1 MITFYKLPLSSLRAA
16 TRYARKGGNDP
27 SPPPPPP
34 EVPPPPPPPDYA
46 AQKEALWATNQQA
59 AAHIVNMGDLASK
72 GENGAAAWG
81 QANVIPYQITKI
93 DEQLA
98 ILAAAPSDAVNFPQD
113 GDRVRATTELIK
125 TRDILQ
131 NLQRIEF
138 KAIPPAPPPPIY
150 NQPPPP
156 FTAPPALPST
166 QDLLIDEVR
175 RQTAILSTFNRV
187 FSRPI
192 EPAQPEFIWPLGSW
206 QYNLWSKGYT
216 MREISATEEKIAITG
231 LLNTNVSDNY
241 TFQLKTE
248 DIAGEFA
255 IEFSNNGVNTK
266 SEVMPVCGLP
276 LAPVRES
283 DDGRGTISILPIFE
297 DNPVVSDCQVND
309 WCNVVSDNT
318 KYKTPD
324 LAVDLNDPRRR
335 ARLRRLARTDIR
347 IPFKGSNTV
356 DVVQIRKSILVQAQ
370 DSRPKIKTTPSRQFC
385 ATGYTGTQWE
395 GDVMGRGATVAEM
408 DTVRR
413 MMASSFPAPG
423 SNLAV
428 VALEFLAT
436 IRSRT
441 GEGTRTS
448 GQVQSLQNEI
458 TQINGVVRSSLSPT
472 AMDRATLIARRATQR
487 QKRSLIR

>member
-1 MITFYKLPLSSLRAA
+1 
-16 TRYARKGGNDP
+16 
-27 SPPPPPP
+27 
-34 EVPPPPPPPDYA
+34 
-46 AQKEALWATNQQA
+46 
-59 AAHIVNMGDLASK
+59 
-72 GENGAAAWG
+72 
-81 QANVIPYQITKI
+81 
-93 DEQLA
+93 
-98 ILAAAPSDAVNFPQD
+98 
-113 GDRVRATTELIK
+113 
-125 TRDILQ
+125 
-131 NLQRIEF
+131 
-138 KAIPPAPPPPIY
+138 
-150 NQPPPP
+150 
-156 FTAPPALPST
+156 
-166 QDLLIDEVR
+166 
-175 RQTAILSTFNRV
+175 
-187 FSRPI
+187 
-192 EPAQPEFIWPLGSW
+192 
-206 QYNLWSKGYT
+206 
-216 MREISATEEKIAITG
+216 
-231 LLNTNVSDNY
+231 VSDNY

-276 LAPVRES
+276 LVPVRES

-309 WCNVVSDNT
+309 WCNVVGDNT
-318 KYKTPD
+318 KYKTPE

-356 DVVQIRKSILVQAQ
+356 DIVQVRKSILVQAQ

-385 ATGYTGTQWE
+385 GTGNRGTGWE
-395 GDVMGRGATVAEM
+395 GSIMGQGATVAEM

-413 MMASSFPAPG
+413 MMDNTAIAPG
-423 SNLAV
+423 TNDARKAAIAAS
-428 VALEFLAT
+428 FLAT

-448 GQVQSLQNEI
+448 GQGQSLQNEI